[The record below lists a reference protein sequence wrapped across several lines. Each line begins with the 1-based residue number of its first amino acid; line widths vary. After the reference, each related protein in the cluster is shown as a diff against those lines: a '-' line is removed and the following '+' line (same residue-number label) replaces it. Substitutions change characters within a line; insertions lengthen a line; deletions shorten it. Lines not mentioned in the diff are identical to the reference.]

1 MATKKGTQEPTGVS
15 IAMKADFP
23 GVKEGKPPEGGMLVN
38 GHPHQ
43 EHSAG
48 YDADDGYSYDNHG
61 FEAVHIVHGSRD
73 KGGEH
78 HPPQHFRDEM

>member
-1 MATKKGTQEPTGVS
+1 MAAHKGSQEPTGVS
-15 IAMKADFP
+15 IGMKADFP
-23 GVKEGKPPEGGMLVN
+23 GVKEGRAPEVEFTN

-48 YDADDGYSYDNHG
+48 YDASSGYTYDNHG
-61 FEAVHIVHGSRD
+61 FESVHIVHGSRD

-78 HPPQHFRDEM
+78 HPQQAFQ